1 MAKPA
6 IPISAAAVVLNLHA
20 FITCELN
27 LPLIGSCWSGLIRL
41 RVTEFDI
48 LLVDA
53 RLSNSALR
61 AATTRNRSGRV
72 DTVPKGIVS
81 LTLIFFRDTSMP
93 LPESACR
100 WCDTLDQLLIE
111 VSAQPAA
118 IAAIG
123 VVREAL

>member
-27 LPLIGSCWSGLIRL
+27 LPLIGSCCSGIIRL

-61 AATTRNRSGRV
+61 YSPRRHATVRAELTRFQ
-72 DTVPKGIVS
+72 KVS
-81 LTLIFFRDTSMP
+81 
-93 LPESACR
+93 SA
-100 WCDTLDQLLIE
+100 
-111 VSAQPAA
+111 SP
-118 IAAIG
+118 
-123 VVREAL
+123 

>member
-1 MAKPA
+1 M
-6 IPISAAAVVLNLHA
+6 LHRW
-20 FITCELN
+20 IR
-27 LPLIGSCWSGLIRL
+27 SCL
-41 RVTEFDI
+41 TEFDI
-48 LLVDA
+48 ELMDA
-53 RLSNSALR
+53 TLCISAVRYSPLR
-61 AATTRNRSGRV
+61 NATTRNGSSRA

-81 LTLIFFRDTSMP
+81 LTLILIFFRDTSAP

-123 VVREAL
+123 VVREVL

>member
-27 LPLIGSCWSGLIRL
+27 LPLIGSCCSGIIRL

-61 AATTRNRSGRV
+61 YSPRSAASRV

-93 LPESACR
+93 RPESACR

-111 VSAQPAA
+111 V
-118 IAAIG
+118 
-123 VVREAL
+123 